1 MVQTLT
7 NSHKLEE
14 ICPTPRQLQ
23 KTKELGQYPALLTS
37 CLVNNSHVKLI
48 QLVYKNVTYQTSA
61 QTALNVLWTQCL
73 QTAVR
78 EPVEGRLEQPCV
90 VRMLSAC
97 WTVKQVTI
105 LMLLGKNGFASITGS
120 LFSIKTDW
128 TKRSAIQDQT
138 SLSPVLIW
146 ITSISGL
153 VGNCDQWKIRVE
165 FFSLKSAYIFHV
177 ALNLIPKQFS
187 LYFLAV
193 CSLFL
198 RKKEKNSNLKQ
209 Y

>member
-1 MVQTLT
+1 MIVTNLYPAVSILKIYMSYWPSVRSRWLNIDQVFFCVLINWHGVEVQ
-7 NSHKLEE
+7 HKLA
-14 ICPTPRQLQ
+14 
-23 KTKELGQYPALLTS
+23 KKELGQSPALLTAW
-37 CLVNNSHVKLI
+37 LVNNSYVRLI

-97 WTVKQVTI
+97 WTVKQVMI
-105 LMLLGKNGFASITGS
+105 SMLLGKNGFASITSG

-138 SLSPVLIW
+138 
-146 ITSISGL
+146 
-153 VGNCDQWKIRVE
+153 
-165 FFSLKSAYIFHV
+165 
-177 ALNLIPKQFS
+177 
-187 LYFLAV
+187 
-193 CSLFL
+193 
-198 RKKEKNSNLKQ
+198 
-209 Y
+209 